1 MGFFDKIFG
10 TDKVREEERWYEI
23 RTTQE
28 MDNVILASSE
38 RSQVILK
45 HSNSC
50 GVSFFAKQNLDTIP
64 SEQLSEADLYII
76 DVIRHRDVSYYLA
89 DKFNIRHESPQV
101 FVIRDKQVV
110 WNGSHGR
117 VNADNVLE
125 NLTTA

>member
-10 TDKVREEERWYEI
+10 SDKEKEEERWYEI

-38 RSQVILK
+38 RPQVILK

-50 GVSFFAKQNLDTIP
+50 GVSFFAKQNLDSIP
-64 SEQLSEADLYII
+64 SEKLKDADLYII
-76 DVIRHRDVSYYLA
+76 DVIRYRDVSYYLA

-101 FVIRDKQVV
+101 FVIRDKEVV

-117 VNADNVLE
+117 VSADNVIQS
-125 NLTTA
+125 LTTA

>member
-1 MGFFDKIFG
+1 MGFFDTIFG
-10 TDKVREEERWYEI
+10 SDKEKEEERWYEI

-38 RSQVILK
+38 RTQLILK

-50 GVSFFAKQNLDTIP
+50 GVSFFAKQNLDSIP
-64 SEQLSEADLYII
+64 SEKLEDADLYII

-101 FVIRDKQVV
+101 FVIRDKEVV

-117 VNADNVLE
+117 VNADNVVQS
-125 NLTTA
+125 LTIA

>member
-10 TDKVREEERWYEI
+10 TDNVREEERWYEI

-38 RSQVILK
+38 RPQVILK

-50 GVSFFAKQNLDTIP
+50 GVSFFAKQNLDSIP
-64 SEQLSEADLYII
+64 SEQLSKADLYII

-101 FVIRDKQVV
+101 FVIKDKQVL
-110 WNGSHGR
+110 WSGSHGR

-125 NLTTA
+125 NLTIV